1 MLALTRFFD
10 VSTNNASLHLKSFF
24 EDGELSRDAT
34 TEQSSVVQI
43 AEQGLAQP
51 KGV

>member
-10 VSTNNASLHLKSFF
+10 VSTGNASLHLKIFF

-34 TEQSSVVQI
+34 TEESSVVQM
-43 AEQGLAQP
+43 AEQA
-51 KGV
+51 VT